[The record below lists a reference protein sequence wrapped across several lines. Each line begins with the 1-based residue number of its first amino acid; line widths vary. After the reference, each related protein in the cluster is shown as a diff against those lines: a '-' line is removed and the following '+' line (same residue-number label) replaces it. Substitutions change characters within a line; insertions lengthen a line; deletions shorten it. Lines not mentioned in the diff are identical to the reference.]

1 MSSQRHHISTL
12 SLARSLAAVFIN
24 DLRTGR
30 HAERV
35 TRAADMIDDS
45 RAALLFGER
54 ARARGGWAACVYL
67 LGAIGER
74 LRVIGVLLRLA
85 HLVLQL
91 TVLDLKL
98 VEAVHHVAQPVDR
111 VRRRLAA
118 LARLRLDLSG
128 AANSYTYQ
136 LMTSASRGHSSTHSS
151 HSLLIARKKPIYPRV
166 QGTYQMT
173 LVPGTSC
180 CVSNWLR

>member
-1 MSSQRHHISTL
+1 M
-12 SLARSLAAVFIN
+12 N

-30 HAERV
+30 HSERV
-35 TRAADMIDDS
+35 TRAADMIIDDTCS
-45 RAALLFGER
+45 RAALLFSER

-98 VEAVHHVAQPVDR
+98 VEAVHHVAEPVDR

-128 AANSYTYQ
+128 AAKQ
-136 LMTSASRGHSSTHSS
+136 LYTSAHDVSVTWSQLYT
-151 HSLLIARKKPIYPRV
+151 LI
-166 QGTYQMT
+166 T
-173 LVPGTSC
+173 
-180 CVSNWLR
+180 